1 MFNAIKSSKRE
12 AKKTNN
18 SYLLKIKSIPQLKWQ
33 FGKAIRDM
41 HQRHHGNE
49 KEEWIR
55 NQLKR
60 IYGKNNSHKS

>member
-1 MFNAIKSSKRE
+1 MADATRKE
-12 AKKTNN
+12 
-18 SYLLKIKSIPQLKWQ
+18 
-33 FGKAIRDM
+33 IRDM

-60 IYGKNNSHKS
+60 IYGKNNSQKLIVKALRALPQITQNLSN